1 MIITRTIINNDTM
14 IGLLLEWQAQRM
26 NNNYMKYQMTMTPL
40 QQPAYE
46 GKQSKPQYY
55 EL

>member
-46 GKQSKPQYY
+46 AR
-55 EL
+55 EAI